1 MATSMRGLTQ
11 ASPSSGTCGPLTNP
25 AILQFIADIRG
36 ARVRDLEEKRI
47 NKEMANI
54 RKKFKEGNLD
64 GYQKKKYVAKIIFT
78 YILGYK
84 VDIGHMEAVNLIS
97 SSKYSEKQIGY
108 LAVTLLMHEN
118 SDFLRLVVNSIRKDL
133 HGNNEIDNC
142 LALHAIANVGG
153 SEMAEALSVDVHRL
167 LISPT
172 SQSFVKKKAALT
184 LLRLYRKHPDVIP
197 AAEWALRIVSIMD
210 DEDLGVVICVTSL
223 VMAMAQDHLDAFAVC
238 YTKAVDRLQRLVIE
252 HEYSATYAYYKVP
265 SPWLQVKLLRLLQ
278 YYPPSEDPAIRSVLH
293 QVLQTIMNN
302 SAEPSRNVQH
312 NNAQHAVLF
321 EAIGLAIHLDTNS
334 PLVGTA
340 AVLLARFISSKE
352 TNVRYL
358 GLDTMAHLA
367 ARADSLEPIKKH
379 QGTIILS
386 LRDKDI
392 SVRRRA
398 LDLLYS
404 MCDLDNSELIVG
416 ELLRYLKVADY
427 ALREEMVLK
436 IAILTEKYASSYK
449 WYVDTILRL
458 ISAAGDHVGDEV
470 WYRVVQIVTN
480 TEDLQEYAAKVI
492 FAHLKSP
499 STHESLVKVGG
510 YILGEY
516 GHLIANEPGYSPIE
530 QFQVLHSKS
539 QFCVAS
545 TRSLLLSTYIKWVN
559 VFPEIKPQLL
569 TIFDRYRHVLDAELQ
584 QRACEFYALAS
595 RPDDDELLQNV
606 CEEMPPYPPRV
617 SALLGRLNRKHGD
630 TEDKRTWVHGGKEAN
645 LDREAVQRKST
656 LLPDTNGHESSQPAS
671 AAPDSHDVLGSLA
684 GLDLS
689 RPSATSDDP
698 SAPHVAT
705 GPSVERWF
713 DKLMCNAEGV
723 LYEDVQVQIGVKS
736 RYQGH
741 LGQVAVYIGNK
752 VPTALTSFTTTIH
765 ISDPAALSVTFAKI
779 PPNTIAPRTQSQQL
793 LHVECKKVFSV
804 PPILTI
810 SFLAGSHQT
819 ISVRLPIV
827 VTKFIENVSLTQI
840 DFFERWRL
848 IGGPPREAQVVFSV
862 DLTSSGQL
870 DLAKNNRVVAG
881 HHLNVLDDIDPN
893 QNNIVAAG
901 VLHTSV
907 DGKVGCLLRL
917 EPNQE
922 AKLCRLTI
930 RSTDEEV
937 AAEVLKL
944 IQKPLKAGS

>member
-1 MATSMRGLTQ
+1 MATSMRGLT
-11 ASPSSGTCGPLTNP
+11 
-25 AILQFIADIRG
+25 QFIADIRG

-741 LGQVAVYIGNK
+741 LGQLAVYIGNK

-765 ISDPAALSVTFAKI
+765 ISDPTALSVTFAKI
-779 PPNTIAPRTQSQQL
+779 PPNTIAPRTQTQQL
-793 LHVECKKVFSV
+793 LHVECKKAFSV

>member
-1 MATSMRGLTQ
+1 MRGLT
-11 ASPSSGTCGPLTNP
+11 
-25 AILQFIADIRG
+25 QFIADIRG
-36 ARVRDLEEKRI
+36 ARVRELEEKRI

-54 RKKFKEGNLD
+54 RKKFKDGNLD

-84 VDIGHMEAVNLIS
+84 VDIGHLEAVNLIS

-133 HGNNEIDNC
+133 DENNEVHNS
-142 LALHAIANVGG
+142 LALHAIANVG
-153 SEMAEALSVDVHRL
+153 SNEMAEALAEDVHRL

-172 SQSFVKKKAALT
+172 SMTFVKKKAALT
-184 LLRLYRKHPDVIP
+184 LLRLYRKRPEVIP
-197 AAEWALRIVSIMD
+197 ATEWALRLVSLMD
-210 DEDLGVVICVTSL
+210 DQDLGVVLCVTSL
-223 VMAMAQDHLDAFAVC
+223 VMALAQDHPEAFSVC
-238 YTKAVDRLQRLVIE
+238 YTKAVDRLHRIIIE
-252 HEYSATYAYYKVP
+252 HEYSAAYAYYKVP

-278 YYPPSEDPAIRSVLH
+278 YYPPTEDQTVKTALSE
-293 QVLQTIMNN
+293 VLQAIMAS

-321 EAIGLAIHLDTNS
+321 EAIGLAIHLDTGS
-334 PLVGTA
+334 PLVDTA

-367 ARADSLEPIKKH
+367 ARADTLDPLKKH

-404 MCDLDNSELIVG
+404 MCDVDNSELIVG

-427 ALREEMVLK
+427 VLREEMVLK
-436 IAILTEKYASSYK
+436 VAILTEKHASSYK
-449 WYVDTILRL
+449 WYVDTILQL

-480 TEDLQEYAAKVI
+480 TQDLQEYAARVV
-492 FAHLKSP
+492 FEYLKTP
-499 STHESLVKVGG
+499 SAHESLVKVGG

-516 GHLIANEPGYSPIE
+516 GHLIANEPGYSPAE

-559 VFPEIKPQLL
+559 VFPEIKSQLIN
-569 TIFDRYRHVLDAELQ
+569 IFERYRHVLDPELQ
-584 QRACEFYALAS
+584 QRACEYYALAC
-595 RPDDDELLQNV
+595 RADDDEMLQNA
-606 CEEMPPYPPRV
+606 CEEMPPFPPRA
-617 SALLGRLNRKHGD
+617 SGLTSRLNRKLGD
-630 TEDKRTWVHGGKEAN
+630 TEDKRTWIHGGREINLEQQVATRRLPNAAGSPSNVSAIPSEAPHSGA
-645 LDREAVQRKST
+645 LD
-656 LLPDTNGHESSQPAS
+656 
-671 AAPDSHDVLGSLA
+671 SLA

-689 RPSATSDDP
+689 TANREPDV
-698 SAPHVAT
+698 APRLTV
-705 GPSVERWF
+705 GPSI
-713 DKLMCNAEGV
+713 DKWYRKLTYSAEGV
-723 LYEDVQVQIGVKS
+723 LYEDVQIQVGIKS
-736 RYQGH
+736 RFQGH
-741 LGQVAVYIGNK
+741 LGQLAIYFGNK
-752 VPTALTSFTTTIH
+752 DSAPLASFTSTIYV
-765 ISDPAALSVTFAKI
+765 SEPEALSATFARI
-779 PPNTIAPRTQSQQL
+779 PANILAPRTQSQQL
-793 LHVECKKVFSV
+793 LHVECKKVFAS
-804 PPILTI
+804 PPILTV
-810 SFLAGSHQT
+810 SFLAGAHQST
-819 ISVRLPIV
+819 SIRLPIA
-827 VTKFIENVSLTQI
+827 VTKFFEGVKFGQA
-840 DFFERWRL
+840 DFFERWKL
-848 IGGPPREAQVVFSV
+848 IGGPPRESQVVFPIS
-862 DLTSSGQL
+862 L
-870 DLAKNNRVVAG
+870 DNAG
-881 HHLNVLDDIDPN
+881 HLDIPRNRQIISGNGFEILDGIDPN
-893 QNNIVAAG
+893 PSNIVGAA
-901 VLHTSV
+901 VLHTSS

-917 EPNQE
+917 EPNRE

-930 RSTDEEV
+930 RSTSEDV

-944 IQKPLKAGS
+944 VETALRIQS

>member
-1 MATSMRGLTQ
+1 MAANMRGLT
-11 ASPSSGTCGPLTNP
+11 
-25 AILQFIADIRG
+25 QFIADIRG
-36 ARVRDLEEKRI
+36 ARVRELEEKRI

-54 RKKFKEGNLD
+54 RKKFKDGNLD

-84 VDIGHMEAVNLIS
+84 VDVGHMEAVNLIS

-133 HGNNEIDNC
+133 DENNEVSNC
-142 LALHAIANVGG
+142 LALHAIANVGS
-153 SEMAEALSVDVHRL
+153 SEMAEALSEDVHRL

-172 SQSFVKKKAALT
+172 SQTFVKKKAALT
-184 LLRLYRKHPDVIP
+184 LLRLYRKHPTVIP
-197 AAEWALRIVSIMD
+197 AAEWALRLVSIMD
-210 DEDLGVVICVTSL
+210 DQDLGVVICVTSL
-223 VMAMAQDHLDAFAVC
+223 IMALAQDHLDAYAVC
-238 YTKAVDRLQRLVIE
+238 YTKAVDRLHRLVIE
-252 HEYSATYAYYKVP
+252 GEYSATYAYYKVP

-278 YYPPSEDPAIRSVLH
+278 YYSPSEDATLRSVLH
-293 QVLQTIMNN
+293 EVLQTIMNN

-321 EAIGLAIHLDTNS
+321 EAISLAIHLDASS
-334 PLVGTA
+334 PLVGTS

-367 ARADSLEPIKKH
+367 ARADSLEPLKKH

-404 MCDLDNSELIVG
+404 MCDTDNSELIVG

-436 IAILTEKYASSYK
+436 IAILTEKYANSYK
-449 WYVDTILRL
+449 WYVDTILQL

-480 TEDLQEYAAKVI
+480 TEDLQEYAAKVV
-492 FAHLKSP
+492 FEHLKSP

-516 GHLIANEPGYSPIE
+516 GHLIANDAGYSPLE

-559 VFPEIKPQLL
+559 VFPEIKPQLIN
-569 TIFDRYRHVLDAELQ
+569 IFERYRHVLDAELQ
-584 QRACEFYALAS
+584 QRACEFYSLAS
-595 RPDDDELLQNV
+595 RPDDDEVLQNV
-606 CEEMPPYPPRV
+606 CEEMPPFPPRV
-617 SALLGRLNRKHGD
+617 SALIGRLNRKLGD
-630 TEDKRTWVHGGKEAN
+630 TEDKRTWIHGGKEMNLERHAN
-645 LDREAVQRKST
+645 SRKAT
-656 LLPDTNGHESSQPAS
+656 LGPGSSATGTTTVTGNTDAQ
-671 AAPDSHDVLGSLA
+671 DVMSSLA
-684 GLDLS
+684 GLNLS
-689 RPSATSDDP
+689 SPGEQSDP
-698 SAPHVAT
+698 SRVDSSVVAPRVAV
-705 GPSVERWF
+705 GPSVEKWF
-713 DKLMCNAEGV
+713 NKLIYSTDGV
-723 LYEDVQVQIGVKS
+723 LYEDVQIQIGVKS

-741 LGQVAVYIGNK
+741 LGQLAIYLGNK
-752 VPTALTSFTTTIH
+752 ISVPLTSFTSTIH
-765 ISDPAALSVTFAKI
+765 VNDSEALSATFAKI
-779 PPNTIAPRTQSQQL
+779 PPNLLVPRTQSQQL
-793 LHVECKKVFSV
+793 LHVECKKAFSSF
-804 PPILTI
+804 PILTV
-810 SFLAGSHQT
+810 SFLAGAHQ
-819 ISVRLPIV
+819 SVSIRLPIS
-827 VTKFIENVSLTQI
+827 VTKFIEGVKLGQA
-840 DFFERWRL
+840 DFFERWKV
-848 IGGPPREAQVVFSV
+848 IGGPPREAQAVFPITL
-862 DLTSSGQL
+862 DGTGQL
-870 DLAKNNRVVAG
+870 DLVRYRQVVSG
-881 HHLNVLDDIDPN
+881 NHLEILGDVDPN
-893 QNNIVAAG
+893 PNNLVAAG

-917 EPNQE
+917 EPNRE
-922 AKLCRLTI
+922 AKLCRLTV
-930 RSTDEEV
+930 RSTSEDV
-937 AAEVLKL
+937 AAEVLRLIEKL
-944 IQKPLKAGS
+944 LRLDSS